1 MQIFRDLSQVSF
13 DKNTVITLGTFDGI
27 HVGHKKIIESVLAKS
42 SYYGGRNF
50 LITFEPHPRSIVSKD
65 FKIQILNTLDEKLK
79 LIQASG
85 IQNVLVISFTKEF
98 SQYSAL
104 EFFDKFILNG
114 IGIREIVIGHD
125 HHFGKGRDGD
135 ENKLIELGKTHNFK
149 VSTVD
154 AVKSDSIVVSSSKIR
169 NALLNGN
176 MAIVNRYLGR
186 YYSFSGKVI
195 VGDKRGRELGFP
207 TANIE
212 INNSDKLLPSIGIY
226 AVEFLIEGDNS
237 SYQGLMSIGRRPT
250 FYEEGRVTT
259 EVYVFDFNKDIYG
272 KNVTVNVIER
282 IRGEEKFSSVE
293 ELVEQMNKDSKA
305 GRKIFNSHKS
315 RQIKF

>member
-1 MQIFRDLSQVSF
+1 MQIFHDLSQVSF

-65 FKIQILNTLDEKLK
+65 FKIQILSTLDEKLK

-85 IQNVLVISFTKEF
+85 IENVLVINFTKEF
-98 SQYSAL
+98 SQYSAQ

-135 ENKLIELGKTHNFK
+135 EGKLIELGKIHDFK
-149 VSTVD
+149 VSTVE
-154 AVKSDSIVVSSSKIR
+154 AVKSNSIVVSSSKIR

-176 MAIVNRYLGR
+176 MPVANMHLGR
-186 YYSFSGKVI
+186 YYSFSGKII

-212 INNSDKLLPSIGIY
+212 LDNSDKLLPAIGIY
-226 AVEFLIEGDNS
+226 AVEFLIDGDKS
-237 SYQGLMSIGRRPT
+237 GYQGLMSIGKRPT
-250 FYEEGRVTT
+250 FYEEGKVTT

-272 KNVTVNVIER
+272 ENVTVNVIER
-282 IRGEEKFSSVE
+282 IRGEEKFSSAE
-293 ELVEQMNKDSKA
+293 ELVEQMNKDSEA
-305 GRKIFNSHKS
+305 GRRILNTHSSK
-315 RQIKF
+315 